1 MGRGTR
7 DWELGTSLIVIRVCV
22 IRYSETMV
30 CAIICLSVSR
40 CDSAHD

>member
-30 CAIICLSVSR
+30 CAMSGLSVPQD
-40 CDSAHD
+40 DSACD